1 MIFGS
6 KGEKFIASTG
16 NENAVP
22 ADMFPDAKLGEHVVL
37 KAMLIKSFEKIHIYT
52 DEMLKATY
60 NNSSNE
66 SLIEDV
72 IKKEKYPIDHIWFV
86 DLNQITN
93 ILVNEPGPQIA
104 TI

>member
-37 KAMLIKSFEKIHIYT
+37 KAMLIKSFEKKQTTLAVKHPGRDPLPDTFRREVIT
-52 DEMLKATY
+52 LQPD
-60 NNSSNE
+60 
-66 SLIEDV
+66 EDV
-72 IKKEKYPIDHIWFV
+72 SNLK
-86 DLNQITN
+86 
-93 ILVNEPGPQIA
+93 
-104 TI
+104 